1 MKRFKLTLM
10 AIAAMA
16 FVMGSCAGNG
26 AASGASEESSTSSEE
41 TNQATYKNEK
51 VGFSITLPEGF
62 TQQNDDKE
70 MEAERGGKVFLN
82 NGCMI
87 DATGKEL
94 NPNFTVEE
102 TLKNGYDYLVNYAY
116 KEDGSELASS
126 ELAEDHYIVKGK
138 DEYGIRAQ
146 YKAVK
151 NGKEIDLMFTYPAD
165 KQADLDRDF
174 DAVVKSLKI
183 D

>member
-41 TNQATYKNEK
+41 TNQATYKN
-51 VGFSITLPEGF
+51 
-62 TQQNDDKE
+62 E